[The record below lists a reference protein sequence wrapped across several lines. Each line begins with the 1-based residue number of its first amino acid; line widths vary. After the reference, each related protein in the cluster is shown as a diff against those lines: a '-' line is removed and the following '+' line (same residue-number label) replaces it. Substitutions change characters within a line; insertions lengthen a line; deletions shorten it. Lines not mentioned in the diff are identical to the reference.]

1 MDIVLIDDKDNDIT
15 DIEMP
20 DGLHRAMFSCNYA
33 EDWNSLHFRSQIYDY
48 YKTTWGALEKDE
60 Y

>member
-1 MDIVLIDDKDNDIT
+1 MTVMDIVLIDDKDNDIT

-48 YKTTWGALEKDE
+48 YKTT
-60 Y
+60 